1 MDATDA
7 SFAKFM
13 TVAVDL
19 PSRGVSFWALPME
32 RASLDAP
39 ASYFRLVS

>member
-1 MDATDA
+1 MGATDA

-13 TVAVDL
+13 TVADDL
-19 PSRGVSFWALPME
+19 PSRGVSFWAALVE

-39 ASYFRLVS
+39 ASYFRLVA